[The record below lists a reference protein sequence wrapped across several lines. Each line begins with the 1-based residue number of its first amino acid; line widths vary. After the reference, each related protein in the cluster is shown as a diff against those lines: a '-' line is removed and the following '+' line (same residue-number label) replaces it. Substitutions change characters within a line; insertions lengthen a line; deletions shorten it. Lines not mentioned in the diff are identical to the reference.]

1 MKGVA
6 KHDPPLSTVLRVGVE
21 REFGTPNVEHLD
33 P

>member
-1 MKGVA
+1 MGVVFR
-6 KHDPPLSTVLRVGVE
+6 DPLSPRFPRVGVE